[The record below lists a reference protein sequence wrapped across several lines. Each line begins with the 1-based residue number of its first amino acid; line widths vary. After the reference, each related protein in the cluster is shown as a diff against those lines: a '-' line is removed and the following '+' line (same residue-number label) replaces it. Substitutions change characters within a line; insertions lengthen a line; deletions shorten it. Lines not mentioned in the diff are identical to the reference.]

1 MLGKLLK
8 YEFKATGR
16 LVLPLYGALL
26 VFALINKIFLET
38 EIGFGRASG
47 TIGNIASLITMFV
60 YGCIMA
66 AVFIVTFF
74 IVLQRYYKNLLGD
87 EGYLMN
93 TLPVPVSKNICSKLI
108 VGIVWNILSVIVAV
122 ISIVILAYYPGMIG
136 NAFEFMGEVWRVGI
150 SEFGFRIPLVIF
162 EIIVLGILSCASSTL
177 LLYSSMSIGHLAN
190 KRKILCSFGAF
201 IGISMI
207 TSFATSVFNT
217 SLISYN
223 YGFEFMEF
231 QWILLKVVANLIITS
246 AIYFVISSYIMKN
259 KLNLE

>member
-1 MLGKLLK
+1 MLRKLLK

-16 LVLPLYGALL
+16 LLLPLYGALIA
-26 VFALINKIFLET
+26 FALINKVFLET
-38 EIGFGRASG
+38 EVGLWGASG
-47 TIGNIASLITMFV
+47 IIGNIALLITMFV

-93 TLPVPVSKNICSKLI
+93 TLPVPVWKNICSKLI
-108 VGIVWNILSVIVAV
+108 AGIAWNFLSVIVAG
-122 ISIVILAYYPGMIG
+122 ISILILSYYQGMIG
-136 NAFEFMGEVWRVGI
+136 DFFDIVGEAWRVGI
-150 SEFGFRIPLVIF
+150 SEVGFKLPLVFF
-162 EIIVLGILSCASSTL
+162 EIFVLGLLSTASSIL

-207 TSFATSVFNT
+207 TSFIASVFNI
-217 SLISYN
+217 SFVSYN
-223 YGFEFMEF
+223 YSFGFMDF
-231 QWILLKVVANLIITS
+231 QWILFKVAANLIITS
-246 AIYFVISSYIMKN
+246 VIYFVISSYIMKN

>member
-1 MLGKLLK
+1 
-8 YEFKATGR
+8 
-16 LVLPLYGALL
+16 
-26 VFALINKIFLET
+26 
-38 EIGFGRASG
+38 
-47 TIGNIASLITMFV
+47 
-60 YGCIMA
+60 
-66 AVFIVTFF
+66 
-74 IVLQRYYKNLLGD
+74 
-87 EGYLMN
+87 
-93 TLPVPVSKNICSKLI
+93 
-108 VGIVWNILSVIVAV
+108 
-122 ISIVILAYYPGMIG
+122 
-136 NAFEFMGEVWRVGI
+136 
-150 SEFGFRIPLVIF
+150 
-162 EIIVLGILSCASSTL
+162 
-177 LLYSSMSIGHLAN
+177 MSIGHLAN

>member
-1 MLGKLLK
+1 ME
-8 YEFKATGR
+8 YFK
-16 LVLPLYGALL
+16 
-26 VFALINKIFLET
+26 
-38 EIGFGRASG
+38 
-47 TIGNIASLITMFV
+47 
-60 YGCIMA
+60 
-66 AVFIVTFF
+66 
-74 IVLQRYYKNLLGD
+74 RYC
-87 EGYLMN
+87 
-93 TLPVPVSKNICSKLI
+93 CSYI
-108 VGIVWNILSVIVAV
+108 DSN
-122 ISIVILAYYPGMIG
+122 LAYYPGMIG

-231 QWILLKVVANLIITS
+231 QWILLKVAANLIITS

>member
-26 VFALINKIFLET
+26 VFGLINKIFLET
-38 EIGFGRASG
+38 EIGFGSASG

-93 TLPVPVSKNICSKLI
+93 TLPVPVWKNICSKLI

-207 TSFATSVFNT
+207 TSFITSVFNT
-217 SLISYN
+217 SFISYN
-223 YGFEFMEF
+223 YAFEFMDF
-231 QWILLKVVANLIITS
+231 QWILLKVAASLIITS
-246 AIYFVISSYIMKN
+246 VIYFVISSYIMKN

>member
-26 VFALINKIFLET
+26 VFGLINKIFLET
-38 EIGFGRASG
+38 EIGFGSASG

-93 TLPVPVSKNICSKLI
+93 TLPVSVWKNICSKLI
-108 VGIVWNILSVIVAV
+108 VGIVWNILSVIVAI

-136 NAFEFMGEVWRVGI
+136 NAFEFIGEVWRVGI

-162 EIIVLGILSCASSTL
+162 EIIALGILSCASSNL

-207 TSFATSVFNT
+207 TSFITSVFNT
-217 SLISYN
+217 SIISYN
-223 YGFEFMEF
+223 YGLDFMDF
-231 QWILLKVVANLIITS
+231 QWILLKVAANLIITS
-246 AIYFVISSYIMKN
+246 VIYFVISSYIMKN